1 MESEIAFVFGES
13 ATDRGLGDVEDDA
26 REHRHVDDVAL
37 LIQKMPLYRGFC
49 PANPSDRALIAAFQY
64 RERRLQGELD
74 VIAPAVVQVDRRRID
89 RPLVRSMLEDD
100 GDIVFP
106 MTITRRAGVVCDH
119 WWPALSTEV
128 AAR

>member
-1 MESEIAFVFGES
+1 
-13 ATDRGLGDVEDDA
+13 
-26 REHRHVDDVAL
+26 
-37 LIQKMPLYRGFC
+37 MPLYRGFR

-106 MTITRRAGVVCDH
+106 MTVTRRAGGR
-119 WWPALSTEV
+119 L
-128 AAR
+128 